1 MTNNTHMVAA
11 DNHGNVTDI
20 NQSKMIAVDN
30 RGNAMQT
37 DKSHLIASDNRGNE
51 VATDQ
56 THTLAVDKHGNAVE
70 TDKEVTTFKDGNEKG
85 VLVDEMKIVTVKDKK
100 TGKETEVEQHHQVIA
115 TKNERTGETDYQI
128 VNEHYIEGPDGGQ
141 VLVREDI
148 DVELN
153 SDGEIEAARVEN
165 TTIAGTGDAAAV
177 TKDVVAVAIDSDGE
191 IDAHVEKSY
200 MHGEGSDMV
209 ATKEV
214 VDLNID
220 SDGEIDALAHEETI
234 AVVEDGVLVVDTEK
248 TKMVALSRSFSADSE
263 DTLILMKKL
272 EKKLKKRGSHSP
284 AKHAPAHG
292 QVKARGVDYSRS
304 SSDIV
309 ATYTTQTHTYRYD
322 GKKDGGIFGC
332 LYG

>member
-1 MTNNTHMVAA
+1 
-11 DNHGNVTDI
+11 
-20 NQSKMIAVDN
+20 
-30 RGNAMQT
+30 
-37 DKSHLIASDNRGNE
+37 
-51 VATDQ
+51 
-56 THTLAVDKHGNAVE
+56 VE

-165 TTIAGTGDAAAV
+165 TTIAGKGDEAVV
-177 TKDVVAVAIDSDGE
+177 TKDVVDVEIDSDGE

-214 VDLNID
+214 VDLNIDSDGEIDAHVENVVVVGDGSDAVATKEVTDVHID

-284 AKHAPAHG
+284 AHKRNHNHG
-292 QVKARGVDYSRS
+292 RAQVKARGVDYSRS

-322 GKKDGGIFGC
+322 KKDGSFFGC
-332 LYG
+332 FTL